1 MQVLLIVAR
10 ALLRPRL
17 RGGDHGACVGQP
29 PGIAAPVFLRVA
41 GAAVASR
48 GWVSVNQPL
57 AVVPGAFWAAFCLG
71 KRLALGRGHLERTW
85 AAKARAGNDGLGDRE
100 DATRRILPM

>member
-1 MQVLLIVAR
+1 MRRASYYSRVRHEREALEVLLIVPG
-10 ALLRPRL
+10 ALLRPCL
-17 RGGDHGACVGQP
+17 RGGDHGACVGKP
-29 PGIAAPVFLRVA
+29 WYRRAAVFLRFA
-41 GAAVASR
+41 GASVASR

-85 AAKARAGNDGLGDRE
+85 AAR
-100 DATRRILPM
+100 